1 MSDSEFEDS
10 DYEEINLDYLVEMID
25 TTFDDFENEMT
36 EKINNSKD
44 DLAKK
49 IDEHTTYL
57 SEIVNEY
64 GESID
69 TIEKDLYQNTES
81 NYQKTEN
88 GLVNITKCVN
98 KLLKRVENLENEIE
112 ILKIKNEKE
121 EVDQPIDIS
130 KNIDNVKDQQ
140 QILNKKSKTKS
151 KNKKKGRLTK
161 KLTQINEDDESNTDD
176 NILYIKKKKKLRLF
190 GKKKKKITDSK
201 E

>member
-140 QILNKKSKTKS
+140 QILKKKSKTKS